1 MNFRLT
7 LYIQGGLLLFL
18 GAALLS
24 PIPFSIYYRDGQILT
39 FLLASAITSLT
50 GCALFFGFRSRDA
63 MTLREGFAIVTFGWI
78 LFSSFGALPYVI
90 SGSLG
95 NPVDAFFE
103 AMSGV
108 TTTGASVMTDVEAS
122 PRSILFWRAATHW
135 LGGMGIIVL
144 GLAILP
150 FLGVGGM
157 QLFEAE
163 ASGPTADRLTPRIQD
178 TARWLWG
185 VYVLLTVLGVL
196 FLWAGDMSFFEAVC
210 HTFAALAT
218 GGFSTRNNSLA
229 AFSTYSQ
236 LVAIVLMVLGGAN
249 FSLYYHALRG
259 RPRRCWQNEEFRFY
273 LGLLAGSSL
282 LVFLFNWR
290 HYDNI
295 LVNLLDTAFTVTSI
309 LTTTGFATVGYE
321 HWPVF
326 PQALLV
332 LLTFFGG
339 CAGSTSGGLKL
350 MRLLLLLKHAYL
362 ETARLLH
369 PRQVRSLKLDEH
381 PISAAVMK
389 DILGFLVLFLAVFVA
404 GSLLL
409 TAVGVDLL
417 TASTAVISCLSAV
430 GPGLGE
436 VGPMDNYSSLP
447 GFAKIVLSMVMLLG
461 RLEISTV
468 LMLFFPSFWRK

>member
-7 LYIQGGLLLFL
+7 LYVQGGLLLFL

-24 PIPFSIYYRDGQILT
+24 PIPFSIYYRDGQILS

-50 GCALFFGFRSRDA
+50 GCALFFGFRSRDE

-78 LFSSFGALPYVI
+78 GFSLFSALPYVI
-90 SGSLG
+90 SGSLSH
-95 NPVDAFFE
+95 PIDAFFE
-103 AMSGV
+103 SVSGV
-108 TTTGASVMTDVEAS
+108 TTAGASVITNVEAN
-122 PRSILFWRAATHW
+122 PRSILFWRAMTHW

-196 FLWAGDMSFFEAVC
+196 FLWVGDMDFFEAVC

-229 AFSTYSQ
+229 AFGTYSQ
-236 LVAIVLMVLGGAN
+236 CVTIVLMILGGAN
-249 FSLYYHALRG
+249 FSLYYHVLRG
-259 RPRRCWQNEEFRFY
+259 RPRVCWQNDEFRFY
-273 LGLLAGSSL
+273 LGILAVSVA
-282 LVFLFNWR
+282 LVVAFNW
-290 HYDNI
+290 HLYDSV
-295 LVNLLDTAFTVTSI
+295 LVNLRDAAFAVSSI
-309 LTTTGFATVGYE
+309 LTTTGFATADYE
-321 HWPVF
+321 HWPMF

-332 LLTFFGG
+332 LLTFCGA

-350 MRLLLLLKHAYL
+350 MRLLLLCKHAYL

-369 PRQVRSLKLDEH
+369 PRQVRVLKFDRH
-381 PISAAVMK
+381 PVSAAVMK
-389 DILGFLVLFLAVFVA
+389 DILGFTVLFLGVYVA

-409 TAVGVDLL
+409 AAAGVDLL
-417 TASTAVISCLSAV
+417 TAGTAVIACLSTT
-430 GPGLGE
+430 GPGLGA
-436 VGPMDNYSSLP
+436 VGPMDNYASLP
-447 GFAKIVLSMVMLLG
+447 GFAKMVLCAVMLLG

-468 LMLFFPSFWRK
+468 LMLLFPSFWRK